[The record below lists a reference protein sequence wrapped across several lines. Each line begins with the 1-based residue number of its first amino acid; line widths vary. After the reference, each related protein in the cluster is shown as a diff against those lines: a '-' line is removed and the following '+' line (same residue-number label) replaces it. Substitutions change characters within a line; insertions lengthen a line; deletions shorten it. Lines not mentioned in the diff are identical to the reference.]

1 MRMIMLNP
9 LVPVRSIT
17 LLLFLIA
24 LSSQESV
31 FFAQET
37 LRLEDAVARSLQNN
51 LGIRLARQQAEISA
65 IGNAWGAAGALPQIG
80 LSATGSNAVSDQS
93 QNPTSFIQ
101 EKLESESINIGGQL
115 NWVLFDGFGM
125 FANKRALER
134 LQEQA
139 EGQASIVI
147 EQTASAI
154 MQAYNNV
161 LVQLAL
167 RDVLS
172 AAMGVSRARLDWM
185 EARQATGASSTF
197 DRLQFDNA
205 LLTDSLAWLQQSAN
219 IKQATMALNRLMGET
234 VESQWKFASTLNAP
248 KSLND
253 FGELRSRVLS
263 NATVIQNALVAQELA
278 EAGVQ
283 QARARLSP
291 NVSLTASQNEQS
303 SRFEAGDLS
312 GDGVTKNISANLAV
326 NFNLFNGGA
335 TRRAIQQAKMQVAMA
350 EMQAEDQR
358 REVDRLLQDAWS
370 RWSSAEQTHL
380 ISVQLTEN
388 SRRSLEIAQE
398 RLASGAINSLDFREI
413 QMQVINLQQQQ
424 LQALNAWQSADI
436 ELQRLSGDWSIEAQ
450 LP

>member
-1 MRMIMLNP
+1 MLNP

-17 LLLFLIA
+17 LVLLFIA
-24 LSSQESV
+24 LSSQGSV
-31 FFAQET
+31 LFAQET

-139 EGQASIVI
+139 EGQAAIVI

-248 KSLND
+248 KSRND

-312 GDGVTKNISANLAV
+312 GDGVTKNVSANLAV

-380 ISVQLTEN
+380 ISIQLTEN
-388 SRRSLEIAQE
+388 SIRSLEIAQE
-398 RLASGAINSLDFREI
+398 RLTSGAINSLDFRKI
-413 QMQVINLQQQQ
+413 QMQVLNLQQQQ

>member
-1 MRMIMLNP
+1 MRMIMPNP
-9 LVPVRSIT
+9 LISLRSILI
-17 LLLFLIA
+17 LLLFVA
-24 LSSQESV
+24 FSSQESRV
-31 FFAQET
+31 FSQET
-37 LRLEDAVARSLQNN
+37 LRLEDAVKRSLQNN

-65 IGNAWGAAGALPQIG
+65 IGNAWGAAGVLPQIG

-101 EKLESESINIGGQL
+101 EKLESESINVGGQL

-139 EGQASIVI
+139 EGQAALVI
-147 EQTASAI
+147 EQTTSAT

-185 EARQATGASSTF
+185 EVRQATGTASTF
-197 DRLQFDNA
+197 DRLQFANA
-205 LLTDSLAWLQQSAN
+205 LLTDSLAWLQQNAS
-219 IKQATMALNRLMGET
+219 IEQATTALNRLMGET
-234 VESQWKFASTLNAP
+234 VESQWKFTSALNAP
-248 KSLND
+248 NSRND

-263 NATVIQNALVAQELA
+263 NATVIQNALIARELA
-278 EAGVQ
+278 GVGVQ

-291 NVSLTASQNEQS
+291 NVSLMASQNEQS

-312 GDGVTKNISANLAV
+312 GDGVTKNLSANLVV

-358 REVDRLLQDAWS
+358 REVDRLLQDVWS
-370 RWSSAEQTHL
+370 RWSSAREAYE
-380 ISVQLTEN
+380 ISIELSSN
-388 SRRSLEIAQE
+388 SELMLEVGESRYRA
-398 RLASGAINSLDFREI
+398 GAINSIDLRSIE
-413 QMQVINLQQQQ
+413 QQFV
-424 LQALNAWQSADI
+424 QSAQFEMETLQRWLAADV
-436 ELQRLSGDWSIEAQ
+436 ELNRLSGILAIPPVD
-450 LP
+450 

>member
-1 MRMIMLNP
+1 MLNP

-283 QARARLSP
+283 QAHARLSP

>member
-17 LLLFLIA
+17 LVLLFIA
-24 LSSQESV
+24 LSSQGSV
-31 FFAQET
+31 LFAQET

-139 EGQASIVI
+139 EGQAAIVI

-248 KSLND
+248 KSRND

-312 GDGVTKNISANLAV
+312 GDGVTKNVSANLAV

-370 RWSSAEQTHL
+370 RWSSAEQTH
-380 ISVQLTEN
+380 
-388 SRRSLEIAQE
+388 
-398 RLASGAINSLDFREI
+398 
-413 QMQVINLQQQQ
+413 
-424 LQALNAWQSADI
+424 
-436 ELQRLSGDWSIEAQ
+436 
-450 LP
+450 

>member
-1 MRMIMLNP
+1 MIMLNP

-17 LLLFLIA
+17 LVLLFIA
-24 LSSQESV
+24 LSSQGSV
-31 FFAQET
+31 LFAQET

-139 EGQASIVI
+139 EGQAAIVI

-248 KSLND
+248 KSRND

-312 GDGVTKNISANLAV
+312 GDGVTKNVSANLAV

-380 ISVQLTEN
+380 ISIQLTEN

-398 RLASGAINSLDFREI
+398 RLTSGAINSLDFRKI
-413 QMQVINLQQQQ
+413 QMQVLNLQQQQ

>member
-1 MRMIMLNP
+1 M
-9 LVPVRSIT
+9 
-17 LLLFLIA
+17 LLFVA
-24 LSSQESV
+24 FSSQESRV
-31 FFAQET
+31 FSQET
-37 LRLEDAVARSLQNN
+37 LRLEDAVKRSLQNN

-65 IGNAWGAAGALPQIG
+65 IGNAWGAAGVLPQIG

-101 EKLESESINIGGQL
+101 EKLESESINVGGQL

-139 EGQASIVI
+139 EGQAALVI
-147 EQTASAI
+147 EQTASAT

-185 EARQATGASSTF
+185 EVRQATGTASTF
-197 DRLQFDNA
+197 DRLQFANA
-205 LLTDSLAWLQQSAN
+205 LLTDSLAWLQQNAS
-219 IKQATMALNRLMGET
+219 IEQATTALNRLMGET
-234 VESQWKFASTLNAP
+234 VESQWKFTSALNAP
-248 KSLND
+248 NSRND

-263 NATVIQNALVAQELA
+263 NATVIQNALIARELA
-278 EAGVQ
+278 GVGVQ

-291 NVSLTASQNEQS
+291 NVSLMASQNEQS

-312 GDGVTKNISANLAV
+312 GDGVTKNLSANLVV

-358 REVDRLLQDAWS
+358 REVDRLLQDVWS
-370 RWSSAEQTHL
+370 RWSSAREAYE
-380 ISVQLTEN
+380 ISIELSSN
-388 SRRSLEIAQE
+388 SELMLEVGESRYRA
-398 RLASGAINSLDFREI
+398 GAINSIDLRSIE
-413 QMQVINLQQQQ
+413 QQFV
-424 LQALNAWQSADI
+424 QSAQFEMETLQRWLAADV
-436 ELQRLSGDWSIEAQ
+436 ELNRLSGILAIPPVD
-450 LP
+450 

>member
-1 MRMIMLNP
+1 MLNP

>member
-17 LLLFLIA
+17 LVLLFIA
-24 LSSQESV
+24 LSSQGSV
-31 FFAQET
+31 LFAQET

-139 EGQASIVI
+139 EGQAAIVI

-248 KSLND
+248 KSRND

-312 GDGVTKNISANLAV
+312 GDGVTKNVSANLAV

-380 ISVQLTEN
+380 ISIQLTDN

-398 RLASGAINSLDFREI
+398 RLTSGAINSLDFRKI
-413 QMQVINLQQQQ
+413 QMQVLNLQQQQ

>member
-17 LLLFLIA
+17 LVLLFIA
-24 LSSQESV
+24 LSSQGSV
-31 FFAQET
+31 LFAQET

-139 EGQASIVI
+139 EGQAAIVI

-248 KSLND
+248 KSRND

-312 GDGVTKNISANLAV
+312 GDGVTKNVSANLAV

-380 ISVQLTEN
+380 ISIQLTEN
-388 SRRSLEIAQE
+388 SIRSLEIAQE
-398 RLASGAINSLDFREI
+398 RLTSGAINSLDFRKI

>member
-17 LLLFLIA
+17 LVLLFIA
-24 LSSQESV
+24 LSSQGSV
-31 FFAQET
+31 LFAKET

-139 EGQASIVI
+139 EGQAAIVI

-248 KSLND
+248 KSRND

-312 GDGVTKNISANLAV
+312 GDGVTKNVSANLAV

-380 ISVQLTEN
+380 ISIQLTEN
-388 SRRSLEIAQE
+388 SRRSIEIAQE
-398 RLASGAINSLDFREI
+398 RLTSGAINSLDFRKI
-413 QMQVINLQQQQ
+413 QMQVLNLQQQQ

>member
-1 MRMIMLNP
+1 MRMIMPNP

-17 LLLFLIA
+17 LVLFFIT
-24 LSSQESV
+24 LSSQGSV
-31 FFAQET
+31 LFAQET

>member
-17 LLLFLIA
+17 LVLLFIA
-24 LSSQESV
+24 LSSQGSV
-31 FFAQET
+31 LFAQET

-139 EGQASIVI
+139 EGQAAIVI

-248 KSLND
+248 KSRND

-312 GDGVTKNISANLAV
+312 GDGVTKNVSANLAV

-380 ISVQLTEN
+380 ISIQPTEN
-388 SRRSLEIAQE
+388 SIRSLEIAQE
-398 RLASGAINSLDFREI
+398 RLTSGAINSLDFRKI

>member
-17 LLLFLIA
+17 LVLLFIA
-24 LSSQESV
+24 LSSQGSV
-31 FFAQET
+31 LFAQET

-51 LGIRLARQQAEISA
+51 LGIRLARKQAEISA

-139 EGQASIVI
+139 EGQAAIVI

-248 KSLND
+248 KSRND

-312 GDGVTKNISANLAV
+312 GDGVTKNVSANLAV

-380 ISVQLTEN
+380 ISIQLTEN

-398 RLASGAINSLDFREI
+398 RLTSGAINSLDFRKI

>member
-1 MRMIMLNP
+1 
-9 LVPVRSIT
+9 
-17 LLLFLIA
+17 
-24 LSSQESV
+24 
-31 FFAQET
+31 
-37 LRLEDAVARSLQNN
+37 
-51 LGIRLARQQAEISA
+51 
-65 IGNAWGAAGALPQIG
+65 
-80 LSATGSNAVSDQS
+80 
-93 QNPTSFIQ
+93 
-101 EKLESESINIGGQL
+101 
-115 NWVLFDGFGM
+115 M

-139 EGQASIVI
+139 EGQAAIVI

-248 KSLND
+248 KSRND

-312 GDGVTKNISANLAV
+312 GDGVTKNVSANLAV

-380 ISVQLTEN
+380 ISIQLTEN

-398 RLASGAINSLDFREI
+398 RLTSGAINSLDFRKI
-413 QMQVINLQQQQ
+413 QMQVLNLQQQQ

>member
-17 LLLFLIA
+17 LVFFFIA
-24 LSSQESV
+24 LSSQGSV
-31 FFAQET
+31 LFAQET

>member
-17 LLLFLIA
+17 LVLLFIA
-24 LSSQESV
+24 LSSQGSV
-31 FFAQET
+31 LFAQET

-139 EGQASIVI
+139 EGQAAIVI
-147 EQTASAI
+147 EQTDSAI

-248 KSLND
+248 KSRND

-312 GDGVTKNISANLAV
+312 GDGVTKNVSANLAV

-380 ISVQLTEN
+380 ISIQLTEN

-398 RLASGAINSLDFREI
+398 RLTSGAINSLDFRKI
-413 QMQVINLQQQQ
+413 QMQVLNLQQQQ

>member
-17 LLLFLIA
+17 LVLLFIA
-24 LSSQESV
+24 LSSQGSV
-31 FFAQET
+31 LFAQET

-139 EGQASIVI
+139 EGQAAIVI

-197 DRLQFDNA
+197 YRLQFDNA

-248 KSLND
+248 KSRND

-312 GDGVTKNISANLAV
+312 GDGVTKNVSANLAV

-380 ISVQLTEN
+380 ISIQLTEN
-388 SRRSLEIAQE
+388 SRRSIEIAQE
-398 RLASGAINSLDFREI
+398 RLTSGAINSLDFRKI
-413 QMQVINLQQQQ
+413 QMQVLNLQQQQ

>member
-1 MRMIMLNP
+1 MIMLNP

-17 LLLFLIA
+17 LVLLFIA
-24 LSSQESV
+24 LSSQGSV
-31 FFAQET
+31 LFAQET

-139 EGQASIVI
+139 EGQAAIVI

-248 KSLND
+248 KSRND

-312 GDGVTKNISANLAV
+312 GDGVTKNVSANLAV

-380 ISVQLTEN
+380 ISIQLTEN

-398 RLASGAINSLDFREI
+398 RLTSGAINSLDFRKI

>member
-1 MRMIMLNP
+1 MRMIMPNP
-9 LVPVRSIT
+9 LISLRSILI
-17 LLLFLIA
+17 LLLFVSF
-24 LSSQESV
+24 SSQESSL
-31 FFAQET
+31 FSQET
-37 LRLEDAVARSLQNN
+37 LRLEDAVTRSLQNN

-80 LSATGSNAVSDQS
+80 LSASGSNAVSDQS

-101 EKLESESINIGGQL
+101 EKLESESINVGGQL

-125 FANKRALER
+125 FANKRALDR

-139 EGQASIVI
+139 EGQAALVI
-147 EQTASAI
+147 EQTASAT

-185 EARQATGASSTF
+185 EVRQATGAASTF
-197 DRLQFDNA
+197 DRLQFANA
-205 LLTDSLAWLQQSAN
+205 LLTDSLAWLQQNASIEQSTN
-219 IKQATMALNRLMGET
+219 ALNRLMGELA
-234 VESQWKFASTLNAP
+234 ESQWKFTTALNAP
-248 KSLND
+248 KSRND
-253 FGELRSRVLS
+253 FGELRSEVFS
-263 NATVIQNALVAQELA
+263 NATVIQNALIAQELA
-278 EAGVQ
+278 GVGVQ

-291 NVSLTASQNEQS
+291 NVSLNASQNEQS
-303 SRFEAGDLS
+303 SRFEAGVLS
-312 GDGVTKNISANLAV
+312 GDGVTKNLSANLAV

-335 TRRAIQQAKMQVAMA
+335 TRRAIQQAKVQVAMA

-380 ISVQLTEN
+380 ISMQLTEN

-436 ELQRLSGDWSIEAQ
+436 ELQRLSGVWTIETQ

>member
-1 MRMIMLNP
+1 MPNP
-9 LVPVRSIT
+9 LISLRSILI
-17 LLLFLIA
+17 LLLFVA
-24 LSSQESV
+24 FSSQESRV
-31 FFAQET
+31 FSQET
-37 LRLEDAVARSLQNN
+37 LRLEDAVKRSLQNN

-65 IGNAWGAAGALPQIG
+65 IGNAWGAAGVLPQIG

-101 EKLESESINIGGQL
+101 EKLESESINVGGQL

-139 EGQASIVI
+139 EGQAALVI
-147 EQTASAI
+147 EQTASAT

-185 EARQATGASSTF
+185 EVRQATGTASTF
-197 DRLQFDNA
+197 DRLQFANA
-205 LLTDSLAWLQQSAN
+205 LLTDSLAWLQQNAS
-219 IKQATMALNRLMGET
+219 IEQATTALNRLMGET
-234 VESQWKFASTLNAP
+234 VESQWKFTSALNAP
-248 KSLND
+248 NSRND

-263 NATVIQNALVAQELA
+263 NATVIQNALIARELA
-278 EAGVQ
+278 GVGVQ

-291 NVSLTASQNEQS
+291 NVSLMASQNEQS

-312 GDGVTKNISANLAV
+312 GDGVTKNLSANLVV

-358 REVDRLLQDAWS
+358 REVDRLLQDVWS
-370 RWSSAEQTHL
+370 RWSSAREAYE
-380 ISVQLTEN
+380 ISIELSSN
-388 SRRSLEIAQE
+388 SELMLEVGESRYRA
-398 RLASGAINSLDFREI
+398 GAINSIDLRSIE
-413 QMQVINLQQQQ
+413 QQFV
-424 LQALNAWQSADI
+424 QSAQFEMETLQRWLAADV
-436 ELQRLSGDWSIEAQ
+436 ELNRLSGILAIPPVD
-450 LP
+450 

>member
-1 MRMIMLNP
+1 MPNP
-9 LVPVRSIT
+9 LISLRSILI
-17 LLLFLIA
+17 LLLFVA
-24 LSSQESV
+24 FSSQESRV
-31 FFAQET
+31 FSQET
-37 LRLEDAVARSLQNN
+37 LRLEDAVKRSLQNN

-65 IGNAWGAAGALPQIG
+65 IGNAWGAAGVLPQIG

-101 EKLESESINIGGQL
+101 EKLESESINVGGQL

-139 EGQASIVI
+139 EGQAALVI
-147 EQTASAI
+147 EQTASAT

-185 EARQATGASSTF
+185 EVRQATGTASTF
-197 DRLQFDNA
+197 DRLQFANA
-205 LLTDSLAWLQQSAN
+205 LLTDSLAWLQQNAS
-219 IKQATMALNRLMGET
+219 IEQATTALNRLMGET
-234 VESQWKFASTLNAP
+234 VESQWKFTSALNAP
-248 KSLND
+248 NSRND

-263 NATVIQNALVAQELA
+263 NATVIQNALIARELA
-278 EAGVQ
+278 GVGVQ

-291 NVSLTASQNEQS
+291 NVSLMASQNEQS

-312 GDGVTKNISANLAV
+312 GDGVTKNLSANLVV

-358 REVDRLLQDAWS
+358 REVDRLLQDVWS
-370 RWSSAEQTHL
+370 RWSSAREAYE
-380 ISVQLTEN
+380 ISIELSSN
-388 SRRSLEIAQE
+388 SELMLEVGE
-398 RLASGAINSLDFREI
+398 SRYRTGAINSIDLRSIE
-413 QMQVINLQQQQ
+413 QQFV
-424 LQALNAWQSADI
+424 QSAQFEMETLQRWLAADV
-436 ELQRLSGDWSIEAQ
+436 ELNRLSGILAIPPVD
-450 LP
+450 

>member
-1 MRMIMLNP
+1 MLNP

-17 LLLFLIA
+17 LVLLFIA
-24 LSSQESV
+24 LSSQGSV
-31 FFAQET
+31 LFAQET

-139 EGQASIVI
+139 EGQAAIVI

-248 KSLND
+248 KSRND

-312 GDGVTKNISANLAV
+312 GDGVTKNVSANLAV

-380 ISVQLTEN
+380 ISIQLTEN

-398 RLASGAINSLDFREI
+398 RLTSGAINSLDFRKI
-413 QMQVINLQQQQ
+413 QMQVLNLQQQQ

>member
-1 MRMIMLNP
+1 MLNP

-17 LLLFLIA
+17 LVLLFIA
-24 LSSQESV
+24 LSSQGSV
-31 FFAQET
+31 LFAQET

-139 EGQASIVI
+139 EGQAAIVI

-248 KSLND
+248 KSRND

-303 SRFEAGDLS
+303 SRFDAGDLS
-312 GDGVTKNISANLAV
+312 GDGVTKNVSANLAV

-380 ISVQLTEN
+380 ISIQLTEN

-398 RLASGAINSLDFREI
+398 RLTSGAINSLDFRKI
-413 QMQVINLQQQQ
+413 QMQVLNLQQQQ

>member
-1 MRMIMLNP
+1 MRMIMPNP
-9 LVPVRSIT
+9 LISLRSILI
-17 LLLFLIA
+17 LLLFVA
-24 LSSQESV
+24 FSSQESRV
-31 FFAQET
+31 FSQET
-37 LRLEDAVARSLQNN
+37 LRLEDAVKRSLQNN

-65 IGNAWGAAGALPQIG
+65 IGNAWGAAGVLPQIG

-101 EKLESESINIGGQL
+101 EKLESESINVGGQL

-139 EGQASIVI
+139 EGQAALVI
-147 EQTASAI
+147 EQTASAT

-185 EARQATGASSTF
+185 EVRQATGTASTF
-197 DRLQFDNA
+197 DRLQFANA
-205 LLTDSLAWLQQSAN
+205 LLTDSLAWLQQNAS
-219 IKQATMALNRLMGET
+219 IEQATTALNRLMGET
-234 VESQWKFASTLNAP
+234 VESKWKFTSALNAP
-248 KSLND
+248 NSRND

-263 NATVIQNALVAQELA
+263 NATVIQNALIARELA
-278 EAGVQ
+278 GVGVQ

-291 NVSLTASQNEQS
+291 NVSLMASQNEQS

-312 GDGVTKNISANLAV
+312 GDGVTKNLSANLVV

-358 REVDRLLQDAWS
+358 REVDRLLQDVWS
-370 RWSSAEQTHL
+370 RWSSAREAYE
-380 ISVQLTEN
+380 ISIELSSN
-388 SRRSLEIAQE
+388 SELMLEVGESRYRA
-398 RLASGAINSLDFREI
+398 GAINSIDLRSIE
-413 QMQVINLQQQQ
+413 QQFV
-424 LQALNAWQSADI
+424 QSAQFEMETLQRWLAADV
-436 ELQRLSGDWSIEAQ
+436 ELNRLSGILAIPPVD
-450 LP
+450 

>member
-1 MRMIMLNP
+1 MF
-9 LVPVRSIT
+9 S
-17 LLLFLIA
+17 
-24 LSSQESV
+24 
-31 FFAQET
+31 QET
-37 LRLEDAVARSLQNN
+37 LRLEDAVKRSLQNN

-65 IGNAWGAAGALPQIG
+65 IGNAWGAAGVLPQIG

-101 EKLESESINIGGQL
+101 EKLESESINVGGQL

-139 EGQASIVI
+139 EGQAALVI
-147 EQTASAI
+147 EQTASAT

-185 EARQATGASSTF
+185 EVRQATGTASTF
-197 DRLQFDNA
+197 DRLQFANA
-205 LLTDSLAWLQQSAN
+205 LLTDSLAWLQQNAS
-219 IKQATMALNRLMGET
+219 IEQATTALNRLMGET
-234 VESQWKFASTLNAP
+234 VESQWKFTSALNAP
-248 KSLND
+248 NSRND

-263 NATVIQNALVAQELA
+263 NATVIQNALIARELA
-278 EAGVQ
+278 GVGVQ

-291 NVSLTASQNEQS
+291 NVSLMASQNEQS

-312 GDGVTKNISANLAV
+312 GDGVTKNLSANLVV

-358 REVDRLLQDAWS
+358 REVDRLLQDVWS
-370 RWSSAEQTHL
+370 RWSSAREAYE
-380 ISVQLTEN
+380 ISIELSSN
-388 SRRSLEIAQE
+388 SELMLEVGESRYRA
-398 RLASGAINSLDFREI
+398 GAINSIDLRSIE
-413 QMQVINLQQQQ
+413 QQFV
-424 LQALNAWQSADI
+424 QSAQFEMETLQRWLAADV
-436 ELQRLSGDWSIEAQ
+436 ELNRLSGILAIPPVD
-450 LP
+450 

>member
-1 MRMIMLNP
+1 MIMLNP

-17 LLLFLIA
+17 LVLLFIA
-24 LSSQESV
+24 LSSQGSV
-31 FFAQET
+31 LFAQET

-139 EGQASIVI
+139 EGQAAIVI

-248 KSLND
+248 KSRND

-312 GDGVTKNISANLAV
+312 GDGVTKNVSANLAV

-380 ISVQLTEN
+380 ISIQLTEN
-388 SRRSLEIAQE
+388 SIRSLEIAQE
-398 RLASGAINSLDFREI
+398 RLTSGAINSLDFRKI
-413 QMQVINLQQQQ
+413 QMQVLNLQQQQ

>member
-17 LLLFLIA
+17 LVLLFIA
-24 LSSQESV
+24 LSSQGSV
-31 FFAQET
+31 LFAQET

-139 EGQASIVI
+139 EGQAAIVI

-248 KSLND
+248 KSRND

-312 GDGVTKNISANLAV
+312 GDGVTKNVSANLAV

-380 ISVQLTEN
+380 ISIQLTEN

-398 RLASGAINSLDFREI
+398 RLTSGAINSLDFRKI
-413 QMQVINLQQQQ
+413 QMQVLNLQQQQ

>member
-17 LLLFLIA
+17 LVLLFIA
-24 LSSQESV
+24 LSSQGSV
-31 FFAQET
+31 LFAQET

-139 EGQASIVI
+139 EGQAAIVI

-234 VESQWKFASTLNAP
+234 VESQGKFASTLNAP
-248 KSLND
+248 KSRND

-312 GDGVTKNISANLAV
+312 GDGVTKNVSANLAV

-380 ISVQLTEN
+380 ISIQLTEN

-398 RLASGAINSLDFREI
+398 RLTSGAINSLDFRKI
-413 QMQVINLQQQQ
+413 QMQVLNLQQQQ

>member
-1 MRMIMLNP
+1 MRMIMPNP
-9 LVPVRSIT
+9 LISLRSILI
-17 LLLFLIA
+17 LLLFVA
-24 LSSQESV
+24 FSSQESSL
-31 FFAQET
+31 FSQET
-37 LRLEDAVARSLQNN
+37 LRLEDAVTRSLQNN
-51 LGIRLARQQAEISA
+51 LGIRLARQQAKISA

-80 LSATGSNAVSDQS
+80 LSASGSNAVSDQS

-101 EKLESESINIGGQL
+101 EKLESESINVGGQL

-125 FANKRALER
+125 FANKRALDR

-139 EGQASIVI
+139 EGQAALVI
-147 EQTASAI
+147 EQTASAT

-185 EARQATGASSTF
+185 EVRQATGAASTF
-197 DRLQFDNA
+197 DRLQFANA
-205 LLTDSLAWLQQSAN
+205 LLTDSLAWLQQNAS
-219 IKQATMALNRLMGET
+219 IEQATTALNRLMGET
-234 VESQWKFASTLNAP
+234 VESQWKFTSALNAP
-248 KSLND
+248 NSRND

-263 NATVIQNALVAQELA
+263 NATVIQNALIARELA
-278 EAGVQ
+278 GVGVQ

-291 NVSLTASQNEQS
+291 NVSLMASQNEQS

-312 GDGVTKNISANLAV
+312 GDGVTKNLSANLVV

-358 REVDRLLQDAWS
+358 REVDRLLQDVWS
-370 RWSSAEQTHL
+370 RWSSAREAYE
-380 ISVQLTEN
+380 ISIELSSN
-388 SRRSLEIAQE
+388 SELMLEVGESRYRA
-398 RLASGAINSLDFREI
+398 GAINSIDLRSIE
-413 QMQVINLQQQQ
+413 QQFV
-424 LQALNAWQSADI
+424 QSAQFEMETLQRWLAADV
-436 ELQRLSGDWSIEAQ
+436 ELNRLSGILAIPPVD
-450 LP
+450 

>member
-1 MRMIMLNP
+1 MLNP

-17 LLLFLIA
+17 LVLLFIA
-24 LSSQESV
+24 LSSQGSV
-31 FFAQET
+31 LFAQET

-139 EGQASIVI
+139 EGQAAIVI

-248 KSLND
+248 KSRND

-312 GDGVTKNISANLAV
+312 GDGVTKNVSANLAV

-380 ISVQLTEN
+380 ISIQLTEN

-398 RLASGAINSLDFREI
+398 RLTSGAINSLDFRKI

>member
-1 MRMIMLNP
+1 MRMIMPNP
-9 LVPVRSIT
+9 LISLRSILI
-17 LLLFLIA
+17 LLLFVA
-24 LSSQESV
+24 FSSQESRV
-31 FFAQET
+31 FSQET
-37 LRLEDAVARSLQNN
+37 LRLEDAVKRSLQNN

-65 IGNAWGAAGALPQIG
+65 IGNAWGAAGVLPQIG

-101 EKLESESINIGGQL
+101 EKLESESINVGGQL

-139 EGQASIVI
+139 EGQAALVI
-147 EQTASAI
+147 EQTASAT

-185 EARQATGASSTF
+185 EVRQATGTASTF
-197 DRLQFDNA
+197 DRLQFANA
-205 LLTDSLAWLQQSAN
+205 LLTDSLAWLQQNAS
-219 IKQATMALNRLMGET
+219 IEQATTALNRLMGET
-234 VESQWKFASTLNAP
+234 VESQWKFTSALNAP
-248 KSLND
+248 NSRND

-263 NATVIQNALVAQELA
+263 NATVIQNALIARELA
-278 EAGVQ
+278 GVGVQ

-291 NVSLTASQNEQS
+291 NVSLMASQNEQS

-312 GDGVTKNISANLAV
+312 GDGVTKNLSANLVV

-358 REVDRLLQDAWS
+358 REVDRLLQDVWS
-370 RWSSAEQTHL
+370 RWSSAREAYE
-380 ISVQLTEN
+380 ISIELSSN
-388 SRRSLEIAQE
+388 SELMLEVGESRYRA
-398 RLASGAINSLDFREI
+398 GAINSIDLRSIE
-413 QMQVINLQQQQ
+413 QQFV
-424 LQALNAWQSADI
+424 QSAQFEMETLQRWLAADV
-436 ELQRLSGDWSIEAQ
+436 ELNRLSGILAIPPVD
-450 LP
+450 

>member
-17 LLLFLIA
+17 LVLLFIA
-24 LSSQESV
+24 LSSQGSV
-31 FFAQET
+31 LFAQET

-139 EGQASIVI
+139 EGQAAIVI

-248 KSLND
+248 KSRND

-312 GDGVTKNISANLAV
+312 GDGVTKNVSANLAV

-380 ISVQLTEN
+380 ISIQLTEN
-388 SRRSLEIAQE
+388 SIRSLEIAQE
-398 RLASGAINSLDFREI
+398 RLTSGAINSLDFRKI
-413 QMQVINLQQQQ
+413 QMQVLNLQQQQ

>member
-17 LLLFLIA
+17 LVLFFIA
-24 LSSQESV
+24 LSSQGSV
-31 FFAQET
+31 LFAQET

-139 EGQASIVI
+139 EGQAAIVI

-248 KSLND
+248 KSRND

-312 GDGVTKNISANLAV
+312 GDGVTKNVSANLAV

-380 ISVQLTEN
+380 ISIQLTEN

-398 RLASGAINSLDFREI
+398 RLTSGAINSLDFRKI